1 MKQWIDKEGVKET
14 ISGGGFGGVRTF
26 EVLRL
31 PSIPMRLGDTS
42 FQLKNIQVECNA
54 SDAES
59 YQNGEDGS
67 LGMDFINL
75 FRRITINFDSMY
87 LDVEKDN

>member
-1 MKQWIDKEGVKET
+1 M
-14 ISGGGFGGVRTF
+14 RTF

-54 SDAES
+54 SDADS